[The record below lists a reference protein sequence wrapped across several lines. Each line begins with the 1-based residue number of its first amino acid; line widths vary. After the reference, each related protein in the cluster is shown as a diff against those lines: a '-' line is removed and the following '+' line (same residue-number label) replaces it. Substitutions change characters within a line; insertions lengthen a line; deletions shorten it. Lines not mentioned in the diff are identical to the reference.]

1 MDRGSTSLF
10 ILVVSTSS
18 LLGLVSSNDAVQC
31 GLSLCVFVCCC
42 FFYFKFLL
50 LFCFIILTF

>member
-31 GLSLCVFVCCC
+31 GLSVCVFVCCV
-42 FFYFKFLL
+42 FLL
-50 LFCFIILTF
+50 LFF